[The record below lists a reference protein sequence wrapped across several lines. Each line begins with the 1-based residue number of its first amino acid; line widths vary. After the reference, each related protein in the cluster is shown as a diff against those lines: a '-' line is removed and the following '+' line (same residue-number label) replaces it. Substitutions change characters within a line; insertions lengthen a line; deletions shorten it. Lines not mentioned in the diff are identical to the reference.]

1 MKSKLFYF
9 FVALL
14 VVSTAALA
22 GTNKTRAK
30 GPMNFGYGPAA
41 VAQSAVHSH
50 GEGVTTYGPGDS
62 LGMARYDYG
71 SNGGPEHNIVNFGD
85 GTLAVGRMASVVPG
99 WQTSGYPDRGTY
111 YAYYDGSKWSAF
123 KKVETARRGWGNID
137 QFSDGGGVEIILSH
151 VGPEVILDAS
161 KGAGSWTSSGV
172 VAGALGVDWPRL
184 ATGKGSNV
192 YEIGS
197 PGTPDTHTPYFMRST
212 DGGSTW
218 DTAAAHQKIFAT
230 ASTGDADA
238 YDIAVYKGGSVDKV
252 GVGHW
257 AAGNNVYV
265 TESTDA
271 GATWTETLVY
281 AVKADSGTLKHNQ
294 TQLQPDGCGS
304 LIYDNTGN
312 LHVVWSNF
320 TAIGDSL
327 DRTVLN
333 YALSNAI
340 LHWDKASGK
349 ISTVA
354 LPKNDSTIINKASA
368 YMPGVDGALICG
380 PDIGVDAS
388 NHLYVTYFGASS
400 DIPSDS
406 LAYNHVYATYST
418 NGGST
423 WKVATD
429 LTPVTGSDNTYPSLA
444 DLVDSNLHLVYLTSP
459 LQGNSVQGN
468 HADTTVIVKHL
479 KVAVSSLLS
488 QDLVEVRGGQV
499 GAPMSY
505 SLDQNYPNPFN
516 PTTNISF
523 TLPATSTISLKV
535 YNVLGQEVAT
545 VASGTYNAGVHTL
558 TFDASRLSTGVYFYK
573 LEAGS
578 FETVKK
584 MMLLK

>member
-22 GTNKTRAK
+22 GTNKTRAR
-30 GPMNFGYGPAA
+30 GPMSIGYGPTA
-41 VAQSAVHSH
+41 VVQSTVHSH

-85 GTLAVGRMASVVPG
+85 GTLAVGRMASVTPG

-111 YAYYDGSKWSAF
+111 YAYYDGTKWSAF

-137 QFSDGGGVEIILSH
+137 QFSDGGGVEIVISH
-151 VGPEVILDAS
+151 VGPEVNLDAS
-161 KGAGSWTSSGV
+161 KGAASWTSSGV
-172 VAGALGVDWPRL
+172 VAGAKGAQWPRL
-184 ATGKGSNV
+184 AAGKGANV
-192 YEIGS
+192 YIIGS
-197 PGTPDTHTPYFMRST
+197 PSSPDAYTPYLVKST

-218 DTAAAHQKIFAT
+218 DTLSAHQKVFKT
-230 ASTGDADA
+230 ADVGDADA
-238 YDIAVYKGGSVDKV
+238 YDVAVYKGGSVDKV
-252 GVGHW
+252 AVGRW
-257 AAGNNVYV
+257 AGGSNVFI

-271 GATWTETLVY
+271 GATWTETEVY
-281 AVKADSGTLKHNQ
+281 PVKADSGTLKHNQ

-304 LIYDNTGN
+304 LVYDNTGN
-312 LHVVWSNF
+312 LHVVWSNY

-333 YALSNAI
+333 YALSNQI
-340 LHWDKASGK
+340 LHWDKKSGN

-354 LPKNDSTIINKASA
+354 IPKNDSTIIKKAAA

-388 NHLYVTYFGASS
+388 NNLYVVYFGVSS
-400 DIPSDS
+400 DIPADS
-406 LAYNHVYATYST
+406 LAYNHVYVTHST
-418 NGGST
+418 NGGAVWMT
-423 WKVATD
+423 ANDV
-429 LTPVTGSDNTYPSLA
+429 TPVTGSDNTYPSLA
-444 DLVDSNLHLVYLTSP
+444 DLVDSKMHIVYLTSP

-479 KVAVSSLLS
+479 AVAVSSLS
-488 QDLVEVRGGQV
+488 TTPLVEVRGSQV
-499 GAPMSY
+499 SAPMNY

-516 PTTNISF
+516 PSTNISF

-545 VASGTYNAGVHTL
+545 VASGTYSAGVHTV
-558 TFDASRLSTGVYFYK
+558 TFDASKLSTGVYFYK

-578 FETVKK
+578 FVTVKK